1 MKTMDNTNSFIGF
14 LKALT
19 EDVGSSMLGYI
30 DDPIIEELI
39 VKKIANTRRILRKNN
54 GYNNLSD
61 SLKKEN
67 ISIPQVI
74 DYLSRQNRIEK
85 DLSDSIRL
93 ELVYLQNEL
102 VDAIP
107 KTI

>member
-1 MKTMDNTNSFIGF
+1 MKTMDNMNSFIGF

-19 EDVGSSMLGYI
+19 EDVGSLMLGYI

>member
-1 MKTMDNTNSFIGF
+1 MDNMNSFIGF

-19 EDVGSSMLGYI
+19 EDVGSLMLGYI

>member
-1 MKTMDNTNSFIGF
+1 MDNMNSFIGF

-19 EDVGSSMLGYI
+19 EDVGSSTLGYI

>member
-1 MKTMDNTNSFIGF
+1 MDNTNSFIGF

>member
-1 MKTMDNTNSFIGF
+1 MDNMNSFIGF

>member
-1 MKTMDNTNSFIGF
+1 MKTMDNMNSFIGF